1 MLCSCSIVS
10 RIVLFTMLLLVIS
23 VVHYLLRAVINAIV
37 DNQHAMPD
45 DKGLLIINQ
54 WKSSDVTV
62 EHCSHQGP
70 YCEIPVDIWV
80 GNRKTGV

>member
-10 RIVLFTMLLLVIS
+10 RIVFFTVLLLDICGTLS
-23 VVHYLLRAVINAIV
+23 TVINAIV
-37 DNQHAMPD
+37 NNQHAMPD
-45 DKGLLIINQ
+45 DKGLLKINQ

-70 YCEIPVDIWV
+70 YCKIPVDIGV
-80 GNRKTGV
+80 GNRKKGV